1 MAKKQIEQPEDDFD
15 KLILE
20 FIDSKINEGDTPDD
34 AQTTDDLDNQTND
47 SFPFPKEIDDR
58 VADAM
63 INADR
68 EDGNYQRDVASVSV
82 EVGKGFSA

>member
-15 KLILE
+15 KLIRE
-20 FIDSKINEGDTPDD
+20 FIDSKINEGDPPDET
-34 AQTTDDLDNQTND
+34 QTTDDLDNQTND
-47 SFPFPKEIDDR
+47 NFPFPKEIDDR

>member
-1 MAKKQIEQPEDDFD
+1 MEKKNKTNDDEEFER
-15 KLILE
+15 LIRE
-20 FIDSKINEGDTPDD
+20 FIDTELNSDDTPDET
-34 AQTTDDLDNQTND
+34 QTTDDLDNQTND
-47 SFPFPKEIDDR
+47 NFPFPKEIDDR

-63 INADR
+63 INAGR